1 MRAHGRER
9 GCGVGAFPPG
19 FQSLWAPSSGPSP
32 TQPSCDPRVTP
43 AAAVT
48 REHKLISASGG
59 HSPEASVGRAM
70 SSGGGAGG
78 GPVSC
83 FSSLRRGLHPLA
95 RGPCLHRPSQLCLQ
109 SSPLTL
115 CLPSPPPSF
124 PDSEPRASLSGGP
137 RGNPGEPRL
146 SSHLKTLDALPPA
159 QSLGHTRFQAN
170 RCGAPGHGHPQGL
183 SYARPVPT
191 LPTSSPVHALLLG
204 LRPDLGD

>member
-1 MRAHGRER
+1 M
-9 GCGVGAFPPG
+9 GAFPPG
-19 FQSLWAPSSGPSP
+19 FRSLWAPSSGPSP

-59 HSPEASVGRAM
+59 RSPEASVGRAM

-83 FSSLRRGLHPLA
+83 FSSLRRGLPPLA
-95 RGPCLHRPSQLCLQ
+95 RGPCLHCPSQMCLQ

-124 PDSEPRASLSGGP
+124 PDSDHVPPCQEGPGATLGNPDSPPTSRPLTHSHQPRALATQGFRLTGVGHQDMGIP
-137 RGNPGEPRL
+137 RDFPTPTRCPRCP
-146 SSHLKTLDALPPA
+146 PPA
-159 QSLGHTRFQAN
+159 RRTPCF
-170 RCGAPGHGHPQGL
+170 
-183 SYARPVPT
+183 
-191 LPTSSPVHALLLG
+191 
-204 LRPDLGD
+204 